1 MKGPVIVV
9 SKTQTSAATRP
20 ASAADAPP
28 VAAPRSLV
36 EPLRQARR
44 ALRAVR
50 TESRTV
56 SRYVFNAVPVWRY
69 RRAATPLD
77 GEVQRVARELR
88 TSGVAMTSIESLLGS
103 DEALHELQAYVARAR
118 AEGDSTR
125 DPLKPYLIELFGARP
140 VIAAD
145 DTLFSFALRSQVR
158 GVAEAYAQMK
168 LRVQDMNVWINLP
181 TGAGPTQSQRWHRD
195 LPDDF
200 EIIKCFVYLADVTPG
215 AGPLQYIRTTN
226 TVEGRRQWFKS
237 EFDGVGFRVAD
248 EDIASTY
255 TEDQIVTAEGSAG
268 TIVFADTR
276 GLHRGGFAKDTERV
290 VLQITYSSNAS
301 IRPRNLQAAPGTKRS
316 ALADYRLRAA
326 R

>member
-1 MKGPVIVV
+1 VV
-9 SKTQTSAATRP
+9 STSSTATEASP
-20 ASAADAPP
+20 GSAADAPP
-28 VAAPRSLV
+28 APPSSSLL

-44 ALRAVR
+44 ALRALR
-50 TESRTV
+50 TENRLI
-56 SRYVFNAVPVWRY
+56 SRYVFNALPVWKY

-77 GEVQRVARELR
+77 AEMQRVARELR
-88 TSGVAMTSIESLLGS
+88 ISGVAMTSIESLLGS
-103 DEALHELQAYVARAR
+103 DEALRELQEHVARAR
-118 AEGDSTR
+118 AERTAAR

-140 VIAAD
+140 VISAD
-145 DTLFSFALRSQVR
+145 DPVFAFALREPIR

-181 TGAGPTQSQRWHRD
+181 TGGGPMQSQRWHRD

-248 EDIASTY
+248 EDIESTY
-255 TEDQIVTAEGSAG
+255 APEQIVTAEGSAG

-276 GLHRGGFAKDTERV
+276 GLHRGGFAFDTERV

-301 IRPRNLQAAPGTKRS
+301 VRPRNLQAPAGVRRS
-316 ALADYRLRAA
+316 ELADYKVRTA

>member
-1 MKGPVIVV
+1 MV
-9 SKTQTSAATRP
+9 SKTQTSTAVPP

-28 VAAPRSLV
+28 VTARRPLL
-36 EPLRQARR
+36 EPLRKARR
-44 ALRAVR
+44 TLQGVR
-50 TESRTV
+50 TESRAV
-56 SRYVFNAVPVWRY
+56 SRYVFNALPVWRY

-77 GEVQRVARELR
+77 AEMQRVARELR
-88 TSGVAMTSIESLLGS
+88 TSGVAMTSIEKLLGS
-103 DEALHELQAYVARAR
+103 NEALHELQAHIARAR
-118 AEGDSTR
+118 EERSTAR
-125 DPLKPYLIELFGARP
+125 DPLKPYLIELYGARP
-140 VIAAD
+140 VISAD
-145 DTLFSFALRSQVR
+145 DPVFAFALRDQIR

-181 TGAGPTQSQRWHRD
+181 TGGGPTQSQRWHRD

-200 EIIKCFVYLADVTPG
+200 EIIKCFVYLADVPQG

-237 EFDGVGFRVAD
+237 EFDGVGYRVAD

-255 TEDQIVTAEGSAG
+255 APEQIVTAEGSAG

-290 VLQITYSSNAS
+290 VMQITYSSNAS
-301 IRPRNLQAAPGTKRS
+301 VRPRNLVAAPGTKRS
-316 ALADYRLRAA
+316 ALADYKLRAT

>member
-1 MKGPVIVV
+1 ML
-9 SKTQTSAATRP
+9 SKSQASSTTVP

-28 VAAPRSLV
+28 VIPSRAWL
-36 EPLRQARR
+36 EPLRRARR
-44 ALRAVR
+44 AVRSVR

-56 SRYVFNAVPVWRY
+56 SRYVFNAGPVLKY
-69 RRAATPLD
+69 RRAATALD
-77 GEVQRVARELR
+77 AEMQRVALELR

-103 DEALHELQAYVARAR
+103 NEALTRLQEYVARER
-118 AEGDSTR
+118 AERAAQR
-125 DPLKPYLIELFGARP
+125 DPLKPYLIELFGSRP
-140 VIAAD
+140 EIAAD
-145 DTLFSFALRSQVR
+145 DDLFSFALTPQVR
-158 GVAEAYAQMK
+158 GVAEAYAQMT

-181 TGAGPTQSQRWHRD
+181 TGGGPTQSQRWHRD

-215 AGPLQYIRTTN
+215 AGPLQYVRTTN
-226 TVEGRRQWFKS
+226 TVAGRRQWFAS

-255 TEDQIVTAEGSAG
+255 EPEQIVVAEGSAG

-276 GLHRGGFAKDTERV
+276 GLHRGGFAFDTERV

-301 IRPRNLQAAPGTKRS
+301 IRRRN
-316 ALADYRLRAA
+316 LRAA
-326 R
+326 DGVKRSDLADFRLMSSR

>member
-1 MKGPVIVV
+1 ML
-9 SKTQTSAATRP
+9 SKPQTSAAPLP

-28 VAAPRSLV
+28 VIQSRSILD
-36 EPLRQARR
+36 PLRQARR

-50 TESRTV
+50 TENRSV
-56 SRYVFNAVPVWRY
+56 SRYVFNAAPVWKY

-77 GEVQRVARELR
+77 GEMQRVARELR
-88 TSGVAMTSIESLLGS
+88 TTGVAMTSVESLLGS
-103 DEALHELQAYVARAR
+103 GEALAELQEYVARAR
-118 AEGDSTR
+118 AERSAQR
-125 DPLKPYLIELFGARP
+125 DPLKPYLIELFGSRP

-145 DTLFSFALRSQVR
+145 DPLFAFALRPQVR

-181 TGAGPTQSQRWHRD
+181 TGEAPTQSQRWHRD

-200 EIIKCFVYLADVTPG
+200 EIIKCFVYLSDVTPG

-248 EDIASTY
+248 EDIAATY
-255 TEDQIVTAEGSAG
+255 APEEIVVAEGSAG

-276 GLHRGGFAKDTERV
+276 GLHRGGFAFDSERV
-290 VLQITYSSNAS
+290 VMQITYSSNAS
-301 IRPRNLQAAPGTKRS
+301 IRPRNLQAAAGVKRS
-316 ALADYRLRAA
+316 ELADYRLMPSR
-326 R
+326 